1 MQNSMFTGA
10 IAIAATALAASLP
23 DIRQPT
29 IILFTAG
36 VGALSGA
43 AIGRGRRLVREQV
56 HELAENWSFI
66 AGMIGVALYAT
77 ALMMQ
82 MR

>member
-1 MQNSMFTGA
+1 MSAGA

-23 DIRQPT
+23 DIHQPT
-29 IILFTAG
+29 IISFPAG
-36 VGALSGA
+36 IGALTGA
-43 AIGRGRRLVREQV
+43 AVGRGRRLAREQV
-56 HELAENWSFI
+56 RELGENWGFI
-66 AGMIGVALYAT
+66 AGIIGVALYAT

>member
-1 MQNSMFTGA
+1 MQNSMSTAQVA
-10 IAIAATALAASLP
+10 ITATALAASRP

-36 VGALSGA
+36 IGALSGA
-43 AIGRGRRLVREQV
+43 AVGRGRRLAREQV
-56 HELAENWSFI
+56 RELGENWGFI

-82 MR
+82 VR